1 MARKSYNFYRNELS
15 LITLAVLIGFYAF
28 TAFDICVNRYAHS
41 MLSHDQGTADMALW
55 TRYMEDY
62 NERYRELSQDIDEQR
77 MQKLY
82 GEDWE
87 GLFARNANVTL
98 NDQDISRIQALYN
111 TEGDP
116 DNDSV
121 LQQLSGFSFGEYD
134 EENNPFQLYV
144 IHEKENQI
152 ITLNYIY
159 FSDIYPFYGSEEMN
173 EERFSRSIETSINQF
188 PTLYVFTH
196 PQAFRPYVSG
206 IMMDEGEIDEACAR
220 FEQAVQRQ
228 SIRYSSRIPLESYR
242 STLYHS
248 TYILPFLFVIILC
261 AGTYARER
269 ARKIDQII
277 VPTAA
282 GESWINAAKCIANL
296 ITGVIVMLLPILISL
311 LITC

>member
-28 TAFDICVNRYAHS
+28 TAFDIYVNRYAHS
-41 MLSHDQGTADMALW
+41 MLSHDEGTADMALW

-77 MQKLY
+77 MQELY

-87 GLFARNANVTL
+87 GLFARNANGTL
-98 NDQDISRIQALYN
+98 NDQDISRIQTLYN

-159 FSDIYPFYGSEEMN
+159 FSDIYPFYGSGEMN
-173 EERFSRSIETSINQF
+173 EERFSRSMETSINQF
-188 PTLYVFTH
+188 PTLYMFTH

-206 IMMDEGEIDEACAR
+206 IMMDEGEIAMKPVPASNRPCRHKASVTAAASRWKLTAAPCIIRHTSCLSCLSSSCA
-220 FEQAVQRQ
+220 QARMRGKGPAR
-228 SIRYSSRIPLESYR
+228 SIRSSCRPLQENPG
-242 STLYHS
+242 STR
-248 TYILPFLFVIILC
+248 P
-261 AGTYARER
+261 
-269 ARKIDQII
+269 
-277 VPTAA
+277 
-282 GESWINAAKCIANL
+282 NASQ
-296 ITGVIVMLLPILISL
+296 T
-311 LITC
+311 